1 MDLNALLTPAVLFFC
16 LGLTAQSLGSD
27 LKIPTDLTKSLTI
40 YLLISIGLHGGKELA
55 HTQLTTAL
63 PAISVAILLGIT
75 MPLLAYCLIR
85 LSSKLDQFNAIAIST
100 HYGSVS
106 AGTFLT
112 ALAFLEMH
120 NVYFEPY
127 PIIMMAIMDTPAILI
142 CLIMVFWMRARS
154 AQKEINATQG
164 LQTIVREAFTNGSIL
179 LLLGGLL
186 VGYVSN
192 DKSMTNVQPF
202 FDQMFYGV
210 LCVFLLAMGMEAGK
224 KLNDFKKVG
233 VYLVFFGMAMPILG
247 GFIGVMLGTSLLHFS
262 IGGAT
267 LVGVLAASAS
277 YIVVPPVMRMAVP
290 EANPSIYLTLSL
302 GVTFPF
308 NVLAGIPLYYYMAKI
323 AV

>member
-1 MDLNALLTPAVLFFC
+1 M
-16 LGLTAQSLGSD
+16 
-27 LKIPTDLTKSLTI
+27 
-40 YLLISIGLHGGKELA
+40 A
-55 HTQLTTAL
+55 HTQLTSAL
-63 PAISVAILLGIT
+63 PAISVAILLGMT

-85 LSSKLDQFNAIAIST
+85 LSSKMDQFNAIAIAT

-106 AGTFLT
+106 AGTFLM

-142 CLIMVFWMRARS
+142 CLIMVFWMRAQS
-154 AQKEINATQG
+154 EQKEINATQG
-164 LQTIVREAFTNGSIL
+164 LQSIVREAFTNGSIL

-186 VGYVSN
+186 IGYVAN
-192 DKSMTNVQPF
+192 DKSMINVQPF
-202 FDQMFYGV
+202 FDQLFYGV

-233 VYLVFFGMAMPILG
+233 VYLVFFGITMPILG
-247 GFIGVMLGTSLLHFS
+247 GLIGVILGTSVLHFS

-308 NVLAGIPLYYYMAKI
+308 NVLAGIPYVLLHGKNCRLIRRHNEARKAGGNNSGSPRKRNHY
-323 AV
+323 

>member
-1 MDLNALLTPAVLFFC
+1 MDLNTLLTPAVLFFC
-16 LGLTAQSLGSD
+16 LGLTVQSLGSD
-27 LKIPTDLTKSLTI
+27 LKLPTDLTKSLTI

-63 PAISVAILLGIT
+63 PAISVAILLGMT
-75 MPLLAYCLIR
+75 MPLLAYWLIR
-85 LSSKLDQFNAIAIST
+85 LSSKMDQFNAIAIAT

-142 CLIMVFWMRARS
+142 CLIMVFWMRAQS
-154 AQKEINATQG
+154 EQKEINATQG

-186 VGYVSN
+186 IGYVAN
-192 DKSMTNVQPF
+192 DKSMINVQPF
-202 FDQMFYGV
+202 FDQLFYGV

-233 VYLVFFGMAMPILG
+233 VYLVFFGITMPILG
-247 GFIGVMLGTSLLHFS
+247 GLIGVILGTSVLHFS

>member
-1 MDLNALLTPAVLFFC
+1 MDLNTLLTPAVLFFC
-16 LGLTAQSLGSD
+16 LGLTSQSLGSD
-27 LKIPTDLTKSLTI
+27 LKLPTDLTKSLTI

-55 HTQLTTAL
+55 HTQLTSAL
-63 PAISVAILLGIT
+63 PAISVAILLGMT
-75 MPLLAYCLIR
+75 MPLLAYWLIR
-85 LSSKLDQFNAIAIST
+85 LSSKMDQFNAIAIAT

-142 CLIMVFWMRARS
+142 CLIMVFWMRAQS
-154 AQKEINATQG
+154 EQKEINATQG

-186 VGYVSN
+186 IGYVSN
-192 DKSMTNVQPF
+192 DKSMINVQPF
-202 FDQMFYGV
+202 FDQLFYGI

-233 VYLVFFGMAMPILG
+233 VYLVFFGIAMPILG
-247 GFIGVMLGTSLLHFS
+247 GFIGVILGASVLHFS

>member
-1 MDLNALLTPAVLFFC
+1 MDLNTLLTPAVLFFC
-16 LGLTAQSLGSD
+16 LGLIAQSLGSD
-27 LKIPTDLTKSLTI
+27 LKLPTDLTKSLTI

-55 HTQLTTAL
+55 HTQLTSAL
-63 PAISVAILLGIT
+63 PAISVAILLGMT
-75 MPLLAYCLIR
+75 MPLLAYWLIR
-85 LSSKLDQFNAIAIST
+85 LSSKMDQFNAIAIAT

-127 PIIMMAIMDTPAILI
+127 LIIMLAIMDTPAILI
-142 CLIMVFWMRARS
+142 CLIMVFWMRAQS
-154 AQKEINATQG
+154 EQKEINATQG

-186 VGYVSN
+186 IGYVAN
-192 DKSMTNVQPF
+192 DKSMINVQPF
-202 FDQMFYGV
+202 FDQLFYGI

-233 VYLVFFGMAMPILG
+233 VYLVFFGITMPILG
-247 GFIGVMLGTSLLHFS
+247 GLIGVILGTSVLHFS